1 MPAMAPEQTAGS
13 PAGRPQPQPTV
24 EAPGGPFIR
33 HTQEGRRLMYGLP
46 GQAYGG
52 VINQPMVAS
61 PGYNRGYRILIG
73 STPGTYTTRAFPA
86 SSPPPAGFPPGG
98 VNLIPSRG
106 ARGTVLSSAPCAG
119 ILGLLPILSGH

>member
-1 MPAMAPEQTAGS
+1 MTAMAPEQTAGIS
-13 PAGRPQPQPTV
+13 AGRPQPQTTV

-33 HTQEGRRLMYGLP
+33 HTQEGRRLMYGLT

-73 STPGTYTTRAFPA
+73 STPRTYTTGAFTANPAPPAAFP
-86 SSPPPAGFPPGG
+86 PARAHLIQCRAAYGPG
-98 VNLIPSRG
+98 PF
-106 ARGTVLSSAPCAG
+106 
-119 ILGLLPILSGH
+119 

>member
-1 MPAMAPEQTAGS
+1 MAPEQTAGIA
-13 PAGRPQPQPTV
+13 AGGPQPQTTV

-33 HTQEGRRLMYGLP
+33 HAQEGRRLMYGLT

-73 STPGTYTTRAFPA
+73 STPGTYTTAAFTA
-86 SSPPPAGFPPGG
+86 SPPPPPHFPPGD
-98 VNLIPSRG
+98 VNLLHRRHTHTPDPVTRPG
-106 ARGTVLSSAPCAG
+106 AEHPALQPA
-119 ILGLLPILSGH
+119 H

>member
-1 MPAMAPEQTAGS
+1 MNAMSPEQTAGIS
-13 PAGRPQPQPTV
+13 AGRPQRQTTV

-33 HTQEGRRLMYGLP
+33 HTQEGRRLMYGLT

-73 STPGTYTTRAFPA
+73 PTPGTYTAGAFTA
-86 SSPPPAGFPPGG
+86 
-98 VNLIPSRG
+98 
-106 ARGTVLSSAPCAG
+106 SSAPAARSPPG
-119 ILGLLPILSGH
+119 PLRLIQRRDSHLSHLF

>member
-1 MPAMAPEQTAGS
+1 MAPEQTAGIA
-13 PAGRPQPQPTV
+13 AGGPQPQTTV

-33 HTQEGRRLMYGLP
+33 HAQEGRRLMYGLT

-73 STPGTYTTRAFPA
+73 STPGTYPPRAFTARPA
-86 SSPPPAGFPPGG
+86 PAAHLPPR
-98 VNLIPSRG
+98 VVSLIHCPEPY
-106 ARGTVLSSAPCAG
+106 GTVPVNGPGEQTL
-119 ILGLLPILSGH
+119 

>member
-1 MPAMAPEQTAGS
+1 MNAMSPEQTAGIS
-13 PAGRPQPQPTV
+13 AGRPQRQTTV

-33 HTQEGRRLMYGLP
+33 HTQEGRRLMYGLT

-73 STPGTYTTRAFPA
+73 STPGTYTTRAFTA
-86 SSPPPAGFPPGG
+86 RSPPPAPFPPRAL
-98 VNLIPSRG
+98 NLI
-106 ARGTVLSSAPCAG
+106 
-119 ILGLLPILSGH
+119 H